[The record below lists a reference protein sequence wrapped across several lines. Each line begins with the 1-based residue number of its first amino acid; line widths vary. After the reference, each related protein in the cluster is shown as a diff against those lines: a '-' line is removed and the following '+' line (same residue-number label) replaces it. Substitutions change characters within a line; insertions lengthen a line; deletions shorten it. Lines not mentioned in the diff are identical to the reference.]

1 MMYRKL
7 FVETVKSLKE
17 KGIIWVQRYTC
28 ISDTNR
34 YRVVLVFSALY
45 YVTCIVLFYV
55 LTPTAS
61 KHEITVLRSRAIA
74 YVLAIFSIQWIR
86 TSNETSRTAISW
98 TAFWEKTLANYL
110 FNILFFHNSVTMFI
124 NIKTFYNHLLE

>member
-17 KGIIWVQRYTC
+17 KGTIWVERY

-45 YVTCIVLFYV
+45 NVTCIVLFYV
-55 LTPTAS
+55 LTPKAS
-61 KHEITVLRSRAIA
+61 KHEITVLRSRTIA
-74 YVLAIFSIQWIR
+74 YVLTIFSI
-86 TSNETSRTAISW
+86 
-98 TAFWEKTLANYL
+98 
-110 FNILFFHNSVTMFI
+110 
-124 NIKTFYNHLLE
+124 

>member
-17 KGIIWVQRYTC
+17 KGTIWVERY

-45 YVTCIVLFYV
+45 NVTCIVLFYV

-86 TSNETSRTAISW
+86 TSNVTSRTAISW
-98 TAFWEKTLANYL
+98 TAFWEKTLANYW
-110 FNILFFHNSVTMFI
+110 FNIFYFHNSVTMFI
-124 NIKTFYNHLLE
+124 TIKTIYNHL